1 MVWKFHSEGDVS
13 GASGGTLSSVHVDY
27 GRGASLPRHNVDG
40 KDDFITTDDFVHD
53 VIEGEDDN
61 AEDIAE
67 VASDDPED
75 MEFFQDF
82 INCLDNDDL
91 IYGSPRR
98 LDNFKEM
105 N

>member
-1 MVWKFHSEGDVS
+1 M
-13 GASGGTLSSVHVDY
+13 
-27 GRGASLPRHNVDG
+27 
-40 KDDFITTDDFVHD
+40 HD

-67 VASDDPED
+67 VASDDPKD

-105 N
+105 NQAAKNPKQWMMLSSDL